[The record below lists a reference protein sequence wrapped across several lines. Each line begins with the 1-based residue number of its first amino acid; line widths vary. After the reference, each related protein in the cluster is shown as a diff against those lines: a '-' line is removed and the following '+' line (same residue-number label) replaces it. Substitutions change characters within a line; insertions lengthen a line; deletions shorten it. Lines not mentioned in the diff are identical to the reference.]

1 MQSTD
6 KTLVVA
12 KLVQWLLP
20 TLKIRSLNLVIGKFC
35 IYQLYWKDEHKEKRP
50 GMFHLKNSGGDR
62 RHSVL
67 SKLFVIVLT
76 VYNAAQKVSPIVL
89 PPENLIRKNI

>member
-1 MQSTD
+1 
-6 KTLVVA
+6 
-12 KLVQWLLP
+12 
-20 TLKIRSLNLVIGKFC
+20 
-35 IYQLYWKDEHKEKRP
+35 
-50 GMFHLKNSGGDR
+50 MFHLKNSGGDR